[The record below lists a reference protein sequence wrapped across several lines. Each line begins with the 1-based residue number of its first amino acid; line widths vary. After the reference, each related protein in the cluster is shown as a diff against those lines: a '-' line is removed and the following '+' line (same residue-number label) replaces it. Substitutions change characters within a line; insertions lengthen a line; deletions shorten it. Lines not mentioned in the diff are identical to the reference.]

1 MEAKTNEEFFNVSA
15 LIDERFGKE
24 QLLVQRQKK
33 RPTPFIQDRLS
44 RTQEKR
50 LKSLRLN

>member
-24 QLLVQRQKK
+24 GTVTRAEAE
-33 RPTPFIQDRLS
+33 
-44 RTQEKR
+44 EKAYGLPVEAGR
-50 LKSLRLN
+50 RYRDMHR